1 MEAIE
6 DIEKVCNNRNEK
18 KIIDAL
24 TGRFSDMPRVGLY
37 IDFPNVYATARQSNA
52 YPNMR
57 YIKEIGKCLGNL
69 VVSNCYTIAHPKENQ
84 FEQILSL
91 ERMGYK
97 VIPRFVPET
106 EYGMKK
112 DIDSLLITDFMRD
125 LCNSNLNIMIIA
137 SNDSDFVPIVREA
150 KERGVFCIVMV
161 SDHSEARV
169 ISESANIYLDIN
181 FKIVDNKEQKV
192 IE

>member
-1 MEAIE
+1 MEVIE

-37 IDFPNVYATARQSNA
+37 IDFPNVYITARQSNA

-125 LCNSNLNIMIIA
+125 LFNSNLNIMIIV

-169 ISESANIYLDIN
+169 LSESANVYLDIN
-181 FKIVDNKEQKV
+181 FKIVDNTD
-192 IE
+192 